1 MRYLLIDRITAL
13 EPPELARAV
22 KCVSLA
28 DDVFAD
34 HFPGHP
40 VMPGALLVEALAQL
54 GGVLLEATVRQQG
67 RTEELHALLTII
79 ERAKFRRM
87 VRPGDRLRLEARVAR
102 ASADGGQIRGII
114 RLDPAE
120 PPASSPARDPG
131 AGDTSLAAEADLT
144 FALAVVRNPRVIAR
158 RREIVN
164 TWLYGSAEEP

>member
-28 DDVFAD
+28 DDVFAE

-54 GGVLLEATVRQQG
+54 GGVLLEAAVRQQG
-67 RTEELHALLTII
+67 NTEELHALLTII

-87 VRPGDRLRLEARVAR
+87 VRPGDRLRLEARVLR
-102 ASADGGQIRGII
+102 ASADGGQIRGVV

-120 PPASSPARDPG
+120 PPASRDAG
-131 AGDTSLAAEADLT
+131 AGDPSLAAEADLT
-144 FALAVVRNPRVIAR
+144 FALVVVRNPSVIAR